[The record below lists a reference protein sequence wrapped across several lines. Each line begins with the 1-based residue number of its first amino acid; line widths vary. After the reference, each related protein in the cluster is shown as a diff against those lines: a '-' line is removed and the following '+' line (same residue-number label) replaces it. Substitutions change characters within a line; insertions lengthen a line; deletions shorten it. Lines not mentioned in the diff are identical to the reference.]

1 MSAVLNVVRRAL
13 RLDILASALLVL
25 ALIGAGAARAADK
38 VTVGVLRFVSSGP
51 LFLAAERG
59 YFRDQGIEVEMKY
72 FEAAQPIAVAAV
84 SGDIDFGL
92 TAFTGGFYNLAG
104 QGQLKII
111 GAQSKEAKG
120 FAGNAILVS
129 NAAWEK
135 GFRSIKD
142 FSFAG
147 PPSRQ
152 GTGRLAP

>member
-59 YFRDQGIEVEMKY
+59 YFREQGIDVEMKY

-92 TAFTGGFYNLAG
+92 TAFTGGF
-104 QGQLKII
+104 
-111 GAQSKEAKG
+111 
-120 FAGNAILVS
+120 
-129 NAAWEK
+129 
-135 GFRSIKD
+135 
-142 FSFAG
+142 
-147 PPSRQ
+147 
-152 GTGRLAP
+152 